1 MGDHYVPQYYL
12 KGFSQNEGKR
22 IWVYDKVEGIKFPTQ
37 VKSIANIT
45 GFYSRDVEQYL
56 ANTIEGPANNVLMKI
71 RQMELIDQKDKEILS
86 EYMAVMMKRVPKGLQ
101 RLEEMAPSTS
111 KKLYADLAEE
121 LSQIALANP
130 EKKEIVKRR
139 IKEIETILKKYSKD
153 PPKDIWLDNIPP
165 ERSPKVVA
173 ALNGMIWRFLVS
185 KPESEFL
192 TSDNPLFFFTSIGIG
207 KPNSEVLFPI
217 AKNIALWA
225 TWKTHLP
232 EGYIQATTQAV
243 KEMNRRTVSNATRY
257 VFKSKDED
265 WVLPFIMKGTWK
277 LHLYQ

>member
-22 IWVYDKVEGIKFPTQ
+22 IWIYDKTDGVKFPTQ

-45 GFYSRDVEQYL
+45 EFYSREVEQYL
-56 ANTIEGPANNVLMKI
+56 ANTIEGPANKVLMKI
-71 RQMELIDQKDKEILS
+71 RQFEQIDQKDKEILS
-86 EYMAVMMKRVPKGLQ
+86 EYMAVMIKRVPKGLQ
-101 RLEEMAPSTS
+101 RLEEMAPSINKELFAELS
-111 KKLYADLAEE
+111 EE
-121 LSQIALANP
+121 LSQIALAMP
-130 EKKEIVKRR
+130 EKKDVAERR
-139 IKEIETILKKYSKD
+139 ITEIEAILERYSKD
-153 PPKDIWLDNIPP
+153 PPKEIWLENIPP

-185 KPESEFL
+185 KNESEFL

-207 KPNSEVLFPI
+207 KPISEVLFPV

-225 TWKTHLP
+225 TWKTNLP
-232 EGYIQATTQAV
+232 EGFINTTSQAV
-243 KEMNRRTVSNATRY
+243 KEMNRRTASYATRY
-257 VFKSKDED
+257 IFKAKDED
-265 WVLPFIMKGTWK
+265 WVLPFVMKGSWK

>member
-12 KGFSQNEGKR
+12 KGFSQNNGKS
-22 IWVYDKVEGIKFPTQ
+22 IWVYDKEEGIKFPAQ

-45 GFYSRDVEQYL
+45 GFYSSDVEQYL
-56 ANTIEGPANNVLMKI
+56 ANTIEGPANTVLMKI
-71 RQMELIDQKDKEILS
+71 RQFEQIDQKDKEILS
-86 EYMAVMMKRVPKGLQ
+86 EYMAVMIKRVPKGLQ
-101 RLEEMAPSTS
+101 RLEEMAPSIS
-111 KKLYADLAEE
+111 QKLFVDLSG
-121 LSQIALANP
+121 LTMP
-130 EKKEIVKRR
+130 EKKEVAQRR
-139 IKEIETILKKYSKD
+139 IKEIETILEKYSKD
-153 PPKDIWLDNIPP
+153 PPKEIWLENIPS

-192 TSDNPLFFFTSIGIG
+192 TSDNPLFFFTGIGIG
-207 KPNSEVLFPI
+207 KPISEVLFPI

-232 EGYIQATTQAV
+232 EGFINTTSQAV
-243 KEMNRRTVSNATRY
+243 KEMNRRTTSYATRY

-265 WVLPFIMKGTWK
+265 WVLPFAIKGSWK

>member
-12 KGFSQNEGKR
+12 KGFSQNEGKH

-71 RQMELIDQKDKEILS
+71 RKMELIDQKDKEILS
-86 EYMAVMMKRVPKGLQ
+86 EYIAVMMKRVPKGLQ